1 MYNIHNDR
9 RTWEEEEYKLSWNH
23 KCELIMCLTY
33 IAAIFY
39 ANFSP
44 KSAECFKTQ

>member
-9 RTWEEEEYKLSWNH
+9 RTWEEEEYKLSSVP
-23 KCELIMCLTY
+23 ELIMCLTY

-44 KSAECFKTQ
+44 KSAECFKTW